1 MLLSVQLELR
11 YVKFFM
17 QGLQSKNNTVCF
29 MTRQSSIHIDST
41 GSNCKHILH
50 KYNLSCSSMHKC
62 TYAAIYKTIVTTS
75 SQLVDAHDRVC
86 ASIMDECIQ
95 IRDRSMSC
103 DVISSHNASE
113 IVNCL
118 AVA

>member
-1 MLLSVQLELR
+1 MLI
-11 YVKFFM
+11 KFFM
-17 QGLQSKNNTVCF
+17 QGLQSKNYTFCF

-62 TYAAIYKTIVTTS
+62 TYTAIYKTIVTTS

-95 IRDRSMSC
+95 IRDRSMLC

>member
-1 MLLSVQLELR
+1 ML
-11 YVKFFM
+11 
-17 QGLQSKNNTVCF
+17 GLQSKNTTFCF
-29 MTRQSSIHIDST
+29 VTRQPSIHIDST

-50 KYNLSCSSMHKC
+50 KYNLSRSSMRNC
-62 TYAAIYKTIVTTS
+62 TYAAISKSIVTS
-75 SQLVDAHDRVC
+75 ASQLVDAHDRVC

-95 IRDRSMSC
+95 IRDRSMLC

-118 AVA
+118 VVA